1 VWRGFEDIEP
11 ELAIQKICNS
21 HDALLELPFIFWRCQ
36 VFVVLPIANVHR
48 PALIGLIVI
57 V

>member
-11 ELAIQKICNS
+11 EFAIQKICDS

-36 VFVVLPIANVHR
+36 VFVVLLMSIAQ
-48 PALIGLIVI
+48 LQLDQL
-57 V
+57 

>member
-11 ELAIQKICNS
+11 ELAIQKICDS

-36 VFVVLPIANVHR
+36 VFVVLLMSIDQRH
-48 PALIGLIVI
+48 
-57 V
+57 